1 MTRSKRGD
9 AESAEDF
16 AEQKWMNSHGA
27 MGDCAASPIPDH
39 ANSALSSA
47 NFAPLRF
54 DEIIFDASALI
65 NFPLTGDIQTRRK
78 TICFSAE
85 AFHP

>member
-1 MTRSKRGD
+1 
-9 AESAEDF
+9 
-16 AEQKWMNSHGA
+16 MNFHGA
-27 MGDCAASPIPDH
+27 MGDFAASPSPDH

-54 DEIIFDASALI
+54 DEIIFEAAALI
-65 NFPLTGDIQTRRK
+65 NFPLTDDFQTRRK
-78 TICFSAE
+78 TICFSAG